1 MEILKLS
8 VQGLTKNYDGLEVLD
23 AVSFDVRSGEF
34 LSVLGSSGCG
44 KTTLLRILIGL
55 LEPESGKIFLDGV
68 DITRE
73 IPSKRKMGIVFQN
86 YALFSNMNVIDNVKY
101 AMKFHPELKANSDKR
116 AKELVELVGLAE
128 HVNKKPGELSGG
140 QQQRVAIARTLALRP
155 EIILLDE
162 PMSALDAETRINM
175 MAELKRLQKNLGT
188 TMIYVTH
195 DQEEAFSLSDRIMI
209 MNKGKIEV
217 IDTPENIFA
226 MSSNEYVKK
235 FVIDNMKARFDMLRR
250 FQ

>member
-1 MEILKLS
+1 MEALKVLGLS
-8 VQGLTKNYDGLEVLD
+8 KNYDGLEVLD

-44 KTTLLRILIGL
+44 KTTLLRLLIGL
-55 LEPESGKIFLDGV
+55 LVPDAGKIFLDDR
-68 DITRE
+68 DITHE
-73 IPSKRKMGIVFQN
+73 TPSQRSMGIVFQN
-86 YALFSNMNVIDNVKY
+86 YALFTNMNVLQNIKY
-101 AMKFHPELKANSDKR
+101 AMKFHPELKAEAEHR
-116 AKELVELVGLAE
+116 ARELVELVGLTE
-128 HVNKKPGELSGG
+128 HAQKKPGELSGG

-175 MAELKRLQKNLGT
+175 MSELKRLQKNLGT

-209 MNKGKIEV
+209 MNRGKIEV
-217 IDTPENIFA
+217 LDTPENIFA
-226 MSSNEYVKK
+226 MTANDYVKK
-235 FVIDNMKARFDMLRR
+235 FVIDNMTARYDMLRR
-250 FQ
+250 FA